1 MWYSGFRIQHCCS
14 CGTGGNRRAGAIPGP
29 GTSTGRGCSQKKEKE
44 KEKKLWTNLVIKG
57 KSDEDKD
64 PDNVKLPSLVTSHG
78 GVGTQTVFSTHAF
91 MRMVEPGLVGS
102 TEYLGGEALGLDS
115 I

>member
-1 MWYSGFRIQHCCS
+1 MVQWVQDPALLQY
-14 CGTGGNRRAGAIPGP
+14 GTGGNLRAGAIPGP

-44 KEKKLWTNLVIKG
+44 KEKKKLWTNLVIKG
-57 KSDEDKD
+57 KSDEDKH
-64 PDNVKLPSLVTSHG
+64 PDSVKLPSLVTSHG
-78 GVGTQTVFSTHAF
+78 GVGTQTVFSVHTLP
-91 MRMVEPGLVGS
+91 RMVEPVLVGS